1 MTRHILRH
9 DGAATTPVKCPK
21 CGDMIVFNGNF
32 FCNSMAAIAFD
43 KITRDIFEVPGTCNW
58 ALTQPP
64 STRQDREIEAALHT
78 TGRFPRSAYLM
89 EES

>member
-32 FCNSMAAIAFD
+32 FCNSIDAIVYD
-43 KITRDIFEVPGTCNW
+43 RKKRDIFIDRGTCDW
-58 ALTQPP
+58 VYK
-64 STRQDREIEAALHT
+64 DH
-78 TGRFPRSAYLM
+78 PRSSVMDDVMLKLHAAGMLPKSYYLM
-89 EES
+89 ED